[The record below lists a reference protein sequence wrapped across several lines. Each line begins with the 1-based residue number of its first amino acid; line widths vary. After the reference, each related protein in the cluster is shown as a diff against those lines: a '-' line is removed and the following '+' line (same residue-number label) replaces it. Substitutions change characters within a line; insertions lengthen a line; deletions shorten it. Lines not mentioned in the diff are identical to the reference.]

1 MKKLSV
7 IIPVYNEAE
16 NVGPLYGELKQ
27 VLAGIMAEP
36 EIIFIN
42 DGSSDNTLEKLKE
55 LSNVKIVNFRKNY
68 GQTASL
74 QAGFDLAE
82 GDVIVSLDGDG
93 QNDPADIPLLLAKL
107 NEGYDVVCGWR
118 WQRHDSFLKKFVS
131 GGANFLRKIFVKDNV
146 HDSGCTLRAYRQEA
160 VKSLE
165 LSGEL
170 HRFIPALVQLNGF
183 KVTELKVNHRPRL
196 QGVTKYS
203 YGRVLKGLIDIIS
216 VWFWRKYAGRPL
228 HLFGG
233 IGLILIMAGLV
244 LGLYLFI
251 ARLLGY
257 LTLSDKIWPLVDVL
271 MILSGI
277 QLFVSGIIADIAVK
291 GFDRSSRKKPYAIKE
306 IIEQ

>member
-118 WQRHDSFLKKFVS
+118 WQRDDSFLKKFVS

-277 QLFVSGIIADIAVK
+277 ELFVSGIIAD
-291 GFDRSSRKKPYAIKE
+291 
-306 IIEQ
+306 

>member
-160 VKSLE
+160 VKSLK